1 MIDKEP
7 QVGVCVLRVEQQ
19 ANYPLITVTVHRHVG
34 RSLTFAQPALSQ
46 QLTDTAEALAVGQ
59 AVSGV
64 ILMRSATYQ
73 FGAVTP
79 QAGVEVSPPPL
90 TSG

>member
-19 ANYPLITVTVHRHVG
+19 ADYPLITVTVHRHVG

-46 QLTDTAEALAVGQ
+46 QLTDAAEALRLAK
-59 AVSGV
+59 
-64 ILMRSATYQ
+64 Q
-73 FGAVTP
+73 FL
-79 QAGVEVSPPPL
+79 QSFQ
-90 TSG
+90 